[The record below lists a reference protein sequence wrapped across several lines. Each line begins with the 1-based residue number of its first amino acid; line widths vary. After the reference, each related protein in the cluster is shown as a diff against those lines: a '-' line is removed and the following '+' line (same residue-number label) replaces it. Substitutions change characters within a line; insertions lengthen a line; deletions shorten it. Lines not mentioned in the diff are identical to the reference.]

1 MDTLQCSFCSHENP
15 ASAKFCNACGSLL
28 NLQLCKHCGAIDHA
42 SATACYKCGASF
54 ANGSEPSAPPG
65 ATDDEAADTTMN
77 PGFPHPLAPPETS
90 SSAKPAGTPGAPL
103 SSPWT
108 RALAVVI
115 FVIGAAI
122 LYRLYSSGGETTSVA
137 QDAASPSIPA
147 VDATLRAV
155 PPSSAPA
162 DDVAAVPVAPPPVPP
177 EASANEEALAAD
189 PAPPPTTTEPSAP
202 ADDAR
207 AQPYSCTPAVAALG
221 LCK

>member
-15 ASAKFCNACGSLL
+15 ATAKFCNACGSLL

-54 ANGSEPSAPPG
+54 ATGDEASMRPG
-65 ATDDEAADTTMN
+65 ATGDETADTAMN
-77 PGFPHPLAPPETS
+77 PGFPHQPARPQAS
-90 SSAKPAGTPGAPL
+90 RSMKPADDPGERL

-122 LYRLYSSGGETTSVA
+122 LYRIYSTGGESTSVA
-137 QDAASPSIPA
+137 PDAALPSTAP

-162 DDVAAVPVAPPPVPP
+162 DAGAVSIAPPPLAPG
-177 EASANEEALAAD
+177 SATNEEALAAE
-189 PAPPPTTTEPSAP
+189 PAPPAARTEPSAP
-202 ADDAR
+202 ADNAR
-207 AQPYSCTPAVAALG
+207 APPYPCTPAVAALG
-221 LCK
+221 LCN

>member
-28 NLQLCKHCGAIDHA
+28 NLQLCKRCGAIDHA

-54 ANGSEPSAPPG
+54 ASGDEPSAPPG
-65 ATDDEAADTTMN
+65 ATDDEAADTTVN
-77 PGFPHPLAPPETS
+77 PGLAHEPGPPEAAS
-90 SSAKPAGTPGAPL
+90 SKKPVGPPRGPL

-115 FVIGAAI
+115 FVVGAVI
-122 LYRLYSSGGETTSVA
+122 LYRIYLGGDETTSVA

-162 DDVAAVPVAPPPVPP
+162 DEVGAVPVTPPPVPP
-177 EASANEEALAAD
+177 EASANEEALAAER
-189 PAPPPTTTEPSAP
+189 APPPAATEASAP
-202 ADDAR
+202 ADDDR
-207 AQPYSCTPAVAALG
+207 AQPSSCTPAVAALG
-221 LCK
+221 LCN

>member
-42 SATACYKCGASF
+42 SATTCYKCGASF
-54 ANGSEPSAPPG
+54 ASGDEPSVPPE

-77 PGFPHPLAPPETS
+77 PGFAHEPGPPEAA
-90 SSAKPAGTPGAPL
+90 SSAKPAGAPGDPL

-108 RALAVVI
+108 RALALVI
-115 FVIGAAI
+115 FVIGAVI
-122 LYRLYSSGGETTSVA
+122 LYRIYLSGDATTSVA

-162 DDVAAVPVAPPPVPP
+162 DEVDAVPVTPAPVPP
-177 EASANEEALAAD
+177 EASANEEALAAE
-189 PAPPPTTTEPSAP
+189 PAAPAAATEPSAP

-221 LCK
+221 LCN